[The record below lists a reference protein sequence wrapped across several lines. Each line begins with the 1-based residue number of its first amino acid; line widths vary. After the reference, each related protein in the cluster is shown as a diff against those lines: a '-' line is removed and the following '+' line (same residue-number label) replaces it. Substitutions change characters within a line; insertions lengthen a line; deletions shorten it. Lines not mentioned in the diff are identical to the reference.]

1 MTGIGKNIYNA
12 FAITLKCIKCA
23 EDTRCLPSFGR
34 SWAMNKY
41 YNQKTTTSDGITH
54 DSQKEAQRWCELKL
68 LERAGHISNLRR
80 QVEFELLPNQYETI
94 ERYGKNGKRLKDQVK
109 LIEHKVSYI
118 ADFVYDENGKTVVE
132 DVKSVATQTD
142 KFIIK
147 RKLMLYIH
155 GIKIRIV

>member
-1 MTGIGKNIYNA
+1 
-12 FAITLKCIKCA
+12 
-23 EDTRCLPSFGR
+23 
-34 SWAMNKY
+34 MNKY
-41 YNQKTTTSDGITH
+41 YNQKTYTSDGIKH

-132 DVKSVATQTD
+132 DVKSVATQTE

-155 GIKIRIV
+155 GIKIKIV